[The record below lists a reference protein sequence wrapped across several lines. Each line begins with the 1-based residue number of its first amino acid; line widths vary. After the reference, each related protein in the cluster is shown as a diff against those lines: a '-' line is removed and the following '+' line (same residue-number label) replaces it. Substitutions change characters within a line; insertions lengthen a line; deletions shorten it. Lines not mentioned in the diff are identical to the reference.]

1 MNTEVF
7 FMKCKRCKKTLQSD
21 FKFCPWCGSKSANQK
36 YYRRPDGLY
45 EKSIVYDGKRHI
57 FRARTEK
64 ELEKKIFAYNP
75 ESEQTKSGMPFSAV
89 VEEWEADAFEA
100 LAQGSIKAYKPRA
113 ERAVDYFGD
122 EPITNIGLREINR
135 YIAKFPK
142 SWAYKTVKAYTS
154 VLSLIFTYAAQNEY
168 ITNNPCQYIQISKN
182 LKRTHRRAPTYEEI
196 EIIKNSI
203 SAPGGLLAFFFLNT
217 GVRRGEALALKWSDI
232 DFENHIIHIT
242 KSLYHV
248 NNAPHIKEPK
258 TEAGKRDVL
267 LTKGLET
274 ELLKIKGEKNEI
286 VFNCDCEYYTQ
297 SRFDKLWKDYQ
308 TATGLAELT
317 PHIAR
322 HGFATIC
329 FEANL
334 NIKDVQ
340 EILGHAQYSTTSDI
354 YTHLTQK
361 HKTEALNKLNTY
373 FENNY

>member
-1 MNTEVF
+1 
-7 FMKCKRCKKTLQSD
+7 MKCKRCKKTLQSD

-75 ESEQTKSGMPFSAV
+75 ESEQTKSGMPFSAIA
-89 VEEWEADAFEA
+89 EEWEADAFET
-100 LAQGSIKAYKPRA
+100 LAQGSVKAYKPRA

-122 EPITNIGLREINR
+122 ELITNIGLREINR

-203 SAPGGLLAFFFLNT
+203 SLCPGRIACFFLSQYRCQT
-217 GVRRGEALALKWSDI
+217 RRGIGS
-232 DFENHIIHIT
+232 
-242 KSLYHV
+242 
-248 NNAPHIKEPK
+248 
-258 TEAGKRDVL
+258 
-267 LTKGLET
+267 
-274 ELLKIKGEKNEI
+274 
-286 VFNCDCEYYTQ
+286 
-297 SRFDKLWKDYQ
+297 
-308 TATGLAELT
+308 
-317 PHIAR
+317 
-322 HGFATIC
+322 
-329 FEANL
+329 
-334 NIKDVQ
+334 
-340 EILGHAQYSTTSDI
+340 
-354 YTHLTQK
+354 
-361 HKTEALNKLNTY
+361 
-373 FENNY
+373 